1 MPIFTRA
8 ARSIFPITRTPKSTS
23 CWTMPAP
30 PATRNGASRITASW
44 RKYWTGRCRGSGPST
59 ITISR
64 LPSPGSRASP
74 SSTATSSICRVPGGT
89 RSDRDMLDLV
99 GRKLIYLLPVLLAVT
114 ALTFLIAALLPG
126 DLALA
131 MLGDQAT
138 PENVAALHQKLGL
151 DLPLWQQY
159 LHWLRHVLSGDLGT
173 SHRTGETVVHAIA
186 GRLPVSLELLVI
198 AQLGGLLIGV
208 PLAMLCAVRPDSA
221 VDRVVS
227 GVAFGMLS
235 MPPFLLAIVLIFIFA
250 RRHAGAAGVAD
261 DPARAAQ
268 RPDLDLAGR
277 LHRHGTRERAHG
289 APHSFRPRAE
299 ALVAD
304 AGDGGGP
311 QHRAAHRRRGHHR
324 IDFRASRHRPA
335 PGREHLHARLHR
347 AAGLRAVRRRGLRRR
362 EFPRRPALRRTRP
375 AHPPWPRLTPP
386 ARSIPRARPLGAG
399 AGSAPSSGSRSRGS
413 RSSSCS
419 PSAHPCCPSPIP
431 RK

>member
-1 MPIFTRA
+1 
-8 ARSIFPITRTPKSTS
+8 
-23 CWTMPAP
+23 
-30 PATRNGASRITASW
+30 
-44 RKYWTGRCRGSGPST
+44 
-59 ITISR
+59 
-64 LPSPGSRASP
+64 
-74 SSTATSSICRVPGGT
+74 
-89 RSDRDMLDLV
+89 MLDLV

-250 RRHAGAAGVAD
+250 LRLGILPATAYVPLAQDVLGNLRSMALPGATLALLEWPTILRVLRSDLTSTLQEDYIAM
-261 DPARAAQ
+261 ARAKGLTA
-268 RPDLDLAGR
+268 RRILFVHALKPSSLTLVTVVGLNIGR
-277 LHRHGTRERAHG
+277 LIGGAVITESIFALPGIGRLLVESIYTRDFIVLQGCVLFVAVAFVVVNFLVDLLYAALDPRIRHGRA
-289 APHSFRPRAE
+289 
-299 ALVAD
+299 
-304 AGDGGGP
+304 
-311 QHRAAHRRRGHHR
+311 
-324 IDFRASRHRPA
+324 
-335 PGREHLHARLHR
+335 
-347 AAGLRAVRRRGLRRR
+347 
-362 EFPRRPALRRTRP
+362 
-375 AHPPWPRLTPP
+375 
-386 ARSIPRARPLGAG
+386 
-399 AGSAPSSGSRSRGS
+399 
-413 RSSSCS
+413 
-419 PSAHPCCPSPIP
+419 
-431 RK
+431 